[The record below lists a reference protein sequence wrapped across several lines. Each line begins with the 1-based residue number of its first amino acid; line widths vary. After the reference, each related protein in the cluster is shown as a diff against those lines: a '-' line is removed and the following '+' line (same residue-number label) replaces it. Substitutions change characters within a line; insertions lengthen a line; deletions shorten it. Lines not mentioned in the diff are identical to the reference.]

1 MPPRYVLGLS
11 LTARDLLQQLAN
23 DAGLP
28 YQTIAKK
35 VNRMMAKGMG
45 LLDAVHSIAGEHG
58 LKKENYRIDALR
70 IVREAEKILRED
82 YTQTLMISAVLGQM
96 VEARGPDKLPAP
108 AFFAFIEMLSK
119 IPDAPK
125 DSKSET
131 STEIEDRTTRII
143 ELMTTLVSVLC
154 EWSDKGVVGVAEDC
168 PASLHGM
175 ARAIFRKTKLLQGGL
190 WTCISCGEIVNA
202 KDTRALMCKVCDS
215 RISRSDIHKRF
226 DQMAGRNRTGYGRSI
241 SDDPHD

>member
-1 MPPRYVLGLS
+1 MS

-23 DAGLP
+23 DVGLP
-28 YQTIAKK
+28 YQTIARK
-35 VNRMMAKGMG
+35 VNRMMAKGIG
-45 LLDAVHSIAGEHG
+45 LIDSVKNIAGEHG
-58 LKKENYRIDALR
+58 LSDSKYRIDAVK

-96 VEARGPDKLPAP
+96 VEAKGRDRFPAP
-108 AFFAFIEMLSK
+108 AFFAFIETLSR

-125 DSKSET
+125 DTKSEL

-154 EWSDKGVVGVAEDC
+154 EWSEKGVIGIADDC
-168 PASLHGM
+168 PESLRDM
-175 ARAIFRKTKLLQGGL
+175 AKVVFRKTKLIQGGL

-202 KDTRALMCKVCDS
+202 KETRALMCSQCDS
-215 RISRSDIHKRF
+215 RISRSDIHQRF
-226 DQMAGRNRTGYGRSI
+226 DQLAGRDRTGYGRTI
-241 SDDPHD
+241 SDEDID